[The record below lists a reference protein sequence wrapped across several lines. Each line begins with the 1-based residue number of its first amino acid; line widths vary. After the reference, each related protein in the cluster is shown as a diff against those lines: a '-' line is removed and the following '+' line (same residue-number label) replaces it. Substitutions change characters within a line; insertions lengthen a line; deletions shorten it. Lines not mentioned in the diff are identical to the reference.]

1 MYKKLWIAI
10 LIALPLLSYGQVID
24 SLSYKNI
31 EFQFSIAA
39 DKETSQPVEISIK
52 TISFP
57 DTMTGRLINQLI
69 NSKIYSYNDDS
80 VGSNVY
86 SFIGAFLENYGDF
99 RKDFPDNPMSWSI
112 DRKASIICNNNKIL
126 SIEFFE
132 YVFEGGAHPST
143 TYTLMM
149 LNPSDAKEISLEEIL
164 IPGSYDPL
172 HKLCEKHLRINRNI
186 STEQNLEDEG
196 FWLEKGKLP
205 LPENIALTSHGLR
218 LLYNSYEIAP
228 YAMGQSDFTIPYD
241 ELTKILKPEY
251 LPSK

>member
-1 MYKKLWIAI
+1 
-10 LIALPLLSYGQVID
+10 
-24 SLSYKNI
+24 
-31 EFQFSIAA
+31 
-39 DKETSQPVEISIK
+39 
-52 TISFP
+52 
-57 DTMTGRLINQLI
+57 
-69 NSKIYSYNDDS
+69 
-80 VGSNVY
+80 
-86 SFIGAFLENYGDF
+86 
-99 RKDFPDNPMSWSI
+99 
-112 DRKASIICNNNKIL
+112 
-126 SIEFFE
+126 
-132 YVFEGGAHPST
+132 
-143 TYTLMM
+143 MM

-172 HKLCEKHLRINRNI
+172 HKLCEKHLRISRNI